1 MLVLVINFRICIY
14 EIKIHHLKNVTLL
27 LRHILFVVDDARPAS
42 SPLTRPRRRPASEDP
57 CPGLGSAGLALGGA
71 TFRGATL
78 GEEPGPGSRRRPSSP
93 LVAFAWA
100 TFGAEGAGPAGGGTS
115 SCQGGGRARPSLHGC
130 YGRQVLQ
137 YLAGSLGRWPEIWS
151 CDGSFSL
158 GVHRPRPRNREWP
171 RFFCSIRSLLT
182 S

>member
-1 MLVLVINFRICIY
+1 ML
-14 EIKIHHLKNVTLL
+14 HL
-27 LRHILFVVDDARPAS
+27 HIVFVVDDARPAS
-42 SPLTRPRRRPASEDP
+42 LSSTHPRRRPASEDP

-71 TFRGATL
+71 TFRGVTL

-115 SCQGGGRARPSLHGC
+115 PCQGGGRARPSLHGC

-137 YLAGSLGRWPEIWS
+137 YLAGSLGR
-151 CDGSFSL
+151 
-158 GVHRPRPRNREWP
+158 
-171 RFFCSIRSLLT
+171 
-182 S
+182 